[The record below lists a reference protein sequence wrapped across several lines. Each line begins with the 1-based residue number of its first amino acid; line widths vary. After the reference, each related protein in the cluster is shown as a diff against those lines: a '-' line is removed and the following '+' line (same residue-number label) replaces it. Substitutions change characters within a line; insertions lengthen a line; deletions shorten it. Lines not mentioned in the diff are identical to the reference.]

1 MPRGPSIPPYLT
13 SGASS
18 RAHHALLAQLSHADS
33 PQEEDRII
41 AHHVHQAKAVLQ
53 STDLNTVRFVTR
65 CVEVW
70 RADPCGQTRI
80 AENLIVVLH
89 CSMLRH
95 NVDDELD
102 FALIP
107 ALKLAESGKTIQER
121 RIGYLFLV
129 ERLPPDHEL
138 QLLLINT
145 IRKDLSS
152 SQPAN
157 ILLALH
163 TIIKLPFHDLAPAVT
178 PLLISKPLLRHTSA
192 AIRQRTYQ
200 ALVALHLS
208 PTSTF
213 PRTPPQLYSQAQ
225 QSIPNPLVFPLSM
238 SKVVK
243 AVCREKDGSCLC
255 VLFKLL
261 NKLIHSG
268 AHGMKNE
275 EERGYLVQ
283 VVLDKAEEVGQWR
296 VEREGEGER
305 EGGELIRE
313 TVRLLG
319 VLVSARVVDIKSVIS
334 GKQEPEEAEVVEGR
348 EVRERIGE
356 WIRSKME
363 VMQSRSGMELTR
375 WGKAFLLEVCG
386 IAPVVPVV
394 IGHCLGVVSRL
405 LVPSSLASSS
415 SSSSSHHGYT
425 HTHTH
430 TNVLPPPNE
439 HVLALRCLLHLP
451 PQTWDQ
457 GGKMGEGE
465 MGVVMEGVGS
475 GDASVRRLMIEVL
488 YKLSQDLSR
497 MIFGDYLE
505 SIRTAT
511 NLALP
516 LEMQIQT
523 QAQGIG
529 IEERMK
535 VKMGRRETAGRALEV
550 CEVVARA
557 RVGVGGKEGRSD
569 GSVVDWGD
577 VVSVLVTLGETEKE
591 RGKDGEEDG
600 DGWEEGVK
608 RVMDLLRLYDPSG
621 VLLVDAIQTRYER
634 CITHERDGGHEEHAQ
649 EQEHGNIWIQSP
661 TVVMLLG
668 AVASH
673 LPIWGLGDE
682 KVKQRGRASL
692 RELLSAAVSANSGG
706 GRIDGENN
714 TIGVIPTTSTSTSGA
729 TSMLSPAMQETVIL
743 GFVALLRDVEERD
756 DFERIRK
763 DVEFLAKG
771 AKGYIKRRC
780 DEVIY
785 MIDNEL
791 TREVWDGAKSNS
803 LSDIRTSLI
812 DTVAAQKKRAS
823 LKSRSETTGSPLSWS
838 TLAATKQLRYE
849 AYGSK

>member
-1 MPRGPSIPPYLT
+1 MC
-13 SGASS
+13 A
-18 RAHHALLAQLSHADS
+18 
-33 PQEEDRII
+33 
-41 AHHVHQAKAVLQ
+41 
-53 STDLNTVRFVTR
+53 
-65 CVEVW
+65 
-70 RADPCGQTRI
+70 QTRV
-80 AENLIVVLH
+80 AENLIVILH

-95 NVDDELD
+95 NVDDDLD

-129 ERLPPDHEL
+129 ERLPPNHEL

-152 SQPAN
+152 GQPAN

-163 TIIKLPFHDLAPAVT
+163 TIVKLPFHDLAPAVT

-208 PTSTF
+208 PPTF

-225 QSIPNPLVFPLSM
+225 QSVTVPLAFPLSM

-243 AVCREKDGSCLC
+243 AVCRERDGSCLC

-261 NKLIHSG
+261 RRLIHSG
-268 AHGMKNE
+268 AHEMKNE

-283 VVLDKAEEVGQWR
+283 VVLDKAEAVGQRR
-296 VEREGEGER
+296 VDAEGEG

-319 VLVSARVVDIKSVIS
+319 ALISARVVEMKSVNS
-334 GKQEPEEAEVVEGR
+334 GKQEPEEAEVVEGK

-363 VMQSRSGMELTR
+363 VMGMDGSRSESHSQSQSQSRSQSRSRSGIELTR
-375 WGKAFLLEVCG
+375 WRKAFLLEVCG
-386 IAPVVPVV
+386 IAPMVPVV

-405 LVPSSLASSS
+405 LVPSSFASSS
-415 SSSSSHHGYT
+415 SSSSSSSPRRDT
-425 HTHTH
+425 HTHTS
-430 TNVLPPPNE
+430 VLPPPNE
-439 HVLALRCLLHLP
+439 HVLALQCLLHLP
-451 PQTWDQ
+451 PKAWDQ
-457 GGKMGEGE
+457 GGKMGERE

-475 GDASVRRLMIEVL
+475 GDASVRRLTIEVL
-488 YKLSQDLSR
+488 YKLSHDLSR
-497 MIFGDYLE
+497 TIFGGYLE
-505 SIRTAT
+505 SIVTST
-511 NLALP
+511 NLSLP
-516 LEMQIQT
+516 LEIQIQAQA
-523 QAQGIG
+523 QAQGMG

-557 RVGVGGKEGRSD
+557 RARVRVGEQEGRSD
-569 GSVVDWGD
+569 GNVVDWGD

-591 RGKDGEEDG
+591 TGKDGEEDG

-608 RVMDLLRLYDPSG
+608 RAMDLVGLYDPSG
-621 VLLVDAIQTRYER
+621 VLLIDAIQTRYER
-634 CITHERDGGHEEHAQ
+634 CITHEHDEGHEGHAHEH
-649 EQEHGNIWIQSP
+649 EHGTIWIQSP

-673 LPIWGLGDE
+673 LPVSGLGDE

-692 RELLSAAVSANSGG
+692 RELLSAALSANSGG

-714 TIGVIPTTSTSTSGA
+714 TIGVIPTTSTSGA
-729 TSMLSPAMQETVIL
+729 TSMLSPAMQEIVLL
-743 GFVALLRDVEERD
+743 GFVALLRDDEEGEG
-756 DFERIRK
+756 FERIRK

-791 TREVWDGAKSNS
+791 MREVWDGAKSNS

-812 DTVAAQKKRAS
+812 DTVASQQKRAS
-823 LKSRSETTGSPLSWS
+823 LKSKSETTGSPLSWS
-838 TLAATKQLRYE
+838 TLTATKQLRYE